1 MKHFNRLAEFIGNN
15 YFIGSFE
22 DLYRGNCCSKL
33 IGIESGKSEFV
44 TFPKHENSTTE
55 GKEGENEKS
64 EGKGKG
70 KFETCRDPGFKI
82 RIESGT
88 SAFLSNPSPRQFL
101 DNGTNKAIKKTT
113 ENANGSWRKPT
124 KGKKKRQIRDSKT
137 CRQTTTTTTTTT
149 TENWPWD
156 WQDAKI

>member
-82 RIESGT
+82 
-88 SAFLSNPSPRQFL
+88 
-101 DNGTNKAIKKTT
+101 
-113 ENANGSWRKPT
+113 
-124 KGKKKRQIRDSKT
+124 QIRDFSVFIKSEPET
-137 CRQTTTTTTTTT
+137 ISR
-149 TENWPWD
+149 
-156 WQDAKI
+156 